1 MPFTSNRA
9 LLVSNGR
16 YIERP
21 AEDRTGL
28 AEADISRGGSNGFR
42 TTIGDFE
49 VTETM
54 MLKRGDQVP
63 HFEVRTV
70 QGGVFSYSTIWQ
82 RRNLLLVL
90 LPKSSSDAGYIS
102 DLRAYESEFRSL
114 DTECVIA
121 RDEVPWLRGPAV
133 LLADRWGEVIH
144 ITAASESARS
154 PAAYDLLPWLQYIE
168 NRCPE
173 CEGEAK

>member
-1 MPFTSNRA
+1 LAHN
-9 LLVSNGR
+9 L
-16 YIERP
+16 P
-21 AEDRTGL
+21 AFEY
-28 AEADISRGGSNGFR
+28 GFR
-42 TTIGDFE
+42 ATIGDFE

-82 RRNLLLVL
+82 RKNLLLVL

-121 RDEVPWLRGPAV
+121 RDDVPWLRGPAV

-154 PAAYDLLPWLQYIE
+154 PAADDLLPWLQYIQ

>member
-1 MPFTSNRA
+1 
-9 LLVSNGR
+9 
-16 YIERP
+16 
-21 AEDRTGL
+21 
-28 AEADISRGGSNGFR
+28 
-42 TTIGDFE
+42 
-49 VTETM
+49 

-63 HFEVRTV
+63 HFEVRTI

-82 RRNLLLVL
+82 RKNLLLVL
-90 LPKSSSDAGYIS
+90 LPKSSTDDGYIS
-102 DLRAYESEFRSL
+102 DLRAHECEFRSL

-121 RDEVPWLRGPAV
+121 RDEVAGLRTPTV

-154 PAAYDLLPWLQYIE
+154 PAADDLLPWLQYIQH
-168 NRCPE
+168 RCPE

>member
-1 MPFTSNRA
+1 MEAVEVGPPRGDMATDEY
-9 LLVSNGR
+9 G
-16 YIERP
+16 YP
-21 AEDRTGL
+21 ARM
-28 AEADISRGGSNGFR
+28 
-42 TTIGDFE
+42 GDFE

-82 RRNLLLVL
+82 RKNLLLVL
-90 LPKSSSDAGYIS
+90 LSKSSADAGYIS

-114 DTECVIA
+114 DTECVVV
-121 RDEVPWLRGPAV
+121 RGEVAWLRAPAV

-154 PAAYDLLPWLQYIE
+154 PAADDLLPWLQYIQ

>member
-1 MPFTSNRA
+1 
-9 LLVSNGR
+9 
-16 YIERP
+16 
-21 AEDRTGL
+21 
-28 AEADISRGGSNGFR
+28 
-42 TTIGDFE
+42 
-49 VTETM
+49 

-82 RRNLLLVL
+82 RKNLLLVL

-121 RDEVPWLRGPAV
+121 RDEVAGLRAPTV

-154 PAAYDLLPWLQYIE
+154 PAADDLLPWLQYIE